1 MKEVMGCPKV
11 WGFNFPTRPGKERR
25 SCKYIALAS
34 QRKTGVRL
42 SKSLGHVSWG
52 HTGN

>member
-25 SCKYIALAS
+25 SCKYIATCILEENWS
-34 QRKTGVRL
+34 QTVQV
-42 SKSLGHVSWG
+42 LGPCELGTHW
-52 HTGN
+52 